1 MRSLDVSTF
10 KGQERTGR
18 VADSV
23 RGFAQVQWITFHSG
37 YDFGYLLK
45 VLTCQPL
52 PPGESEFFELLQVR
66 RLAPAWL
73 TVQPAVLVMCGCGK
87 GNAAR

>member
-1 MRSLDVSTF
+1 M
-10 KGQERTGR
+10 GR
-18 VADSV
+18 GAESV

-52 PPGESEFFELLQVR
+52 PPGESEFFELLQVQH
-66 RLAPAWL
+66 LAPAL
-73 TVQPAVLVMCGCGK
+73 FGSRPAVLVM
-87 GNAAR
+87 